1 MEKEHWEYLSHIV
14 SCQEKQIQNS
24 LIMRPETVSELKKIN
39 VILKYI
45 DNNLDAGG
53 ALCFLYSNF
62 LKAMA
67 S

>member
-1 MEKEHWEYLSHIV
+1 MHTNNK
-14 SCQEKQIQNS
+14 EKQIQNS

-53 ALCFLYSNF
+53 AL
-62 LKAMA
+62 
-67 S
+67 

>member
-1 MEKEHWEYLSHIV
+1 MEGRLMEKEHWEYLSHIV
-14 SCQEKQIQNS
+14 SCQEKQIENS

-53 ALCFLYSNF
+53 AL
-62 LKAMA
+62 
-67 S
+67 

>member
-1 MEKEHWEYLSHIV
+1 MEGRLMEKEHWEYLSHIV

-53 ALCFLYSNF
+53 AL
-62 LKAMA
+62 
-67 S
+67 

>member
-24 LIMRPETVSELKKIN
+24 LIMKPETVSELKKIN

-53 ALCFLYSNF
+53 AL
-62 LKAMA
+62 
-67 S
+67 

>member
-53 ALCFLYSNF
+53 ALRFLYSNF